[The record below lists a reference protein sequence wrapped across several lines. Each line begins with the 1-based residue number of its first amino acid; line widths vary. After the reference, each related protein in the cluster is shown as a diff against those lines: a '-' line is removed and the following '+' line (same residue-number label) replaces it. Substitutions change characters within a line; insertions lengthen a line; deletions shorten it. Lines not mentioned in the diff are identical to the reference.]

1 MKAIYC
7 LPATIALTF
16 AAVLN
21 VAASE
26 SVRFK
31 ITPEHEFI
39 SNRKDTEVTL
49 KLSLEGLECKSERRT
64 PVNLA
69 IVLDRSGSMRGA
81 KLEKARQAAG
91 IVLEQLGRNDVFS
104 LVTYH
109 TRAAVLIPPQHVR
122 NAARLNRKIESIHSG
137 GSTALY
143 AGVKL
148 GARQLKEFFDE
159 ENINRVILLSDGLA
173 NVGPRTP
180 DALAKLGTRLANDG
194 IHVSTIGL
202 GDDYNEDL
210 MVALAEASAANYY
223 YVKDAEKL
231 PGIFEEELGYIRNI
245 LARNIEIVIDLPE
258 DVVGIEVLGH
268 PEIKF
273 RGNRAAIT
281 LSELYALQ
289 TRDFLVRCRITES
302 GDRDL
307 KVAAIQLAYRD
318 EQSGKQQQSESSVSV
333 KRTGDRKRV
342 GESQNREVSEQI
354 AVTNNVVAREQALK
368 LADEGRNEEAAAAL
382 RRQAGVNAAA
392 GKQYGNEMLKDEAD
406 ALEDAARQLES
417 EGEFSPGARKAFQY
431 KSYEQKKQR

>member
-1 MKAIYC
+1 MHF
-7 LPATIALTF
+7 LPAAIALTF
-16 AAVLN
+16 ATVLN

-39 SNRKDTEVTL
+39 SNREDTEVTL
-49 KLSLEGLECKSERRT
+49 KLTLEGLESKSERRT

-69 IVLDRSGSMRGA
+69 IVLDRSGSMHGA
-81 KLEKARQAAG
+81 KLEKARQAAS

-104 LVTYH
+104 LVTYD
-109 TRAAVLIPPQHVR
+109 TCAAVLIPPQHVT
-122 NAARLNRKIESIHSG
+122 NSARLNRKIESISSG

-148 GARQLKEFFDE
+148 GATQLKEFFDE

-173 NVGPRTP
+173 NVGPSTP
-180 DALAKLGTRLANDG
+180 DALAKLGARLANNG

-223 YVKDAEKL
+223 YVKDAGKL
-231 PGIFEEELGYIRNI
+231 PGIFEQELGYIRNI
-245 LARNIEIVIDLPE
+245 LARNMQIVIDLPQ

-273 RGNRAAIT
+273 HGNRATIT
-281 LSELYALQ
+281 LSELCVMQ
-289 TRDFLVRCRITES
+289 TRDFLVRCRISES
-302 GDRDL
+302 GEQDL

-333 KRTGDRKRV
+333 KRTGDKKRV
-342 GESQNREVSEQI
+342 DASQNREVSEQI
-354 AVTNNVVAREQALK
+354 AVTNNVVVRERALK
-368 LADEGRNEEAAAAL
+368 LVDEGRNEEAADTL
-382 RRQAGVNAAA
+382 RRQAAANAAA
-392 GKQYGNEMLKDEAD
+392 GQRYGNEMLKDESD
-406 ALEDAARQLES
+406 ALEHAARRLES
-417 EGEFSPGARKAFQY
+417 EGGFSPGTRKAFQY
-431 KSYEQKKQR
+431 RSYEQKKQR